1 MNYIDYFEKGN
12 SLPELSS
19 EKQTELNRLTE
30 LYEQDKPLSGTDPI
44 GAFVVSNI
52 ALGKPTELVLKGI
65 ATLGKQTIPYI
76 TKGFN
81 HLRQAVKS
89 KPNPS
94 ITERFLKMVGSD
106 GTISTE
112 GLIFDF
118 GEEQLKL
125 LAQQLEAR
133 GVDMSKV
140 TKSQLQK
147 ALDIRQQQLLKT
159 GPKRKSIV
167 APDGLLEPL
176 ITILCIYLQ
185 NHPNLFLLN
194 L

>member
-112 GLIFDF
+112 GLIFDL

-125 LAQQLEAR
+125 LSQQLEAQ
-133 GVDMSKV
+133 GIDMSKV
-140 TKSQLQK
+140 TKSDLQK
-147 ALDIRQQQLLKT
+147 ALDIR
-159 GPKRKSIV
+159 
-167 APDGLLEPL
+167 
-176 ITILCIYLQ
+176 
-185 NHPNLFLLN
+185 
-194 L
+194 